1 MIGKIKKCFGHP
13 LSGLRSLV
21 IQSEK
26 GELRLIQGDQR
37 CINSIIEDLGF
48 GAKVEV
54 IEKSGNKFIKPID

>member
-26 GELRLIQGDQR
+26 GELRLIQGD
-37 CINSIIEDLGF
+37 
-48 GAKVEV
+48 
-54 IEKSGNKFIKPID
+54 